1 MAGAVLRSAFVRD
14 AVFRGAVL
22 FGLAIASAVLGGCHD
37 RECEAARLE
46 LAQTWQT
53 LRDTATSR
61 QQIPEGTDLSKLEEK
76 ERIRIWKSIE
86 DKAELIRSSFET
98 AQITWPSAD
107 KARVELT
114 QLFTPLA
121 SVEDPMTRGFAVTLA
136 DADKRTGEFRRGCR

>member
-1 MAGAVLRSAFVRD
+1 
-14 AVFRGAVL
+14 
-22 FGLAIASAVLGGCHD
+22 LAISGAALGGCHD

-61 QQIPEGTDLSKLEEK
+61 QQIPEGTDLSKLEEN
-76 ERIRIWKSIE
+76 ERIRIWKNIE
-86 DKAELIRSSFET
+86 AKAELIRSSFET

-107 KARVELT
+107 KARAELG

-121 SVEDPMTRGFAVTLA
+121 SVDDPMTRGFAVTLA
-136 DADKRTGEFRRGCR
+136 DADKRSSDFRRDCR